1 MTPHSCSDLTLDLRR
16 LSVEAGDVLF
26 VHSSFKSLGPVAGGA
41 ASVVEA
47 LETALGPEGLL
58 LMPSF
63 NLVQRKL
70 RAETWDHGSTPSTVG
85 WITEWFRRQAGV
97 FRSDHYSHSVAAR
110 GKGAERFVAG
120 HLRQEGYSSPWDL
133 EPWGR
138 TFGLHSP
145 MYRAHEA
152 GAKVLMLGVDFFTST
167 YIHIVEVIYWHKLR
181 CHDRGAAF
189 PSLDRLALGAYW
201 DRVGAAHRG
210 RVGDA
215 DCRLFRAKAYVDTL
229 LAEVERN
236 AHLYLR

>member
-1 MTPHSCSDLTLDLRR
+1 M
-16 LSVEAGDVLF
+16 
-26 VHSSFKSLGPVAGGA
+26 
-41 ASVVEA
+41 
-47 LETALGPEGLL
+47 
-58 LMPSF
+58 
-63 NLVQRKL
+63 
-70 RAETWDHGSTPSTVG
+70 
-85 WITEWFRRQAGV
+85 
-97 FRSDHYSHSVAAR
+97 AAR
-110 GKGAERFVAG
+110 PPRSGGLRSGSGARRGSFAPTITRIQWRRGERGRRDSWQGIFD
-120 HLRQEGYSSPWDL
+120 RKGYSSPWDL